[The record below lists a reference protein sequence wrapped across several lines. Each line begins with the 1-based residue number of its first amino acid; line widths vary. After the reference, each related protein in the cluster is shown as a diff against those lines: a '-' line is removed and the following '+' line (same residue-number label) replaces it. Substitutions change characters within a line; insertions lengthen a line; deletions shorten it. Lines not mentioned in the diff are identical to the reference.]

1 MRQTCYVKHSQGFT
15 LIEVLVTFL
24 IMAIGLLGLAGLQL
38 STLNSQF
45 EAYQRTQANLLIE
58 DMANR
63 IRANS
68 IAARADNYTVND
80 QYGLLPEPPSPGC
93 TALTGAARDLC
104 LWDSAL
110 KGADVDLSGQKVGSM
125 VSARGCI
132 ASIEGT
138 IDNEKIIRV
147 TVAWQGTSPTA
158 TPSSSCGQGN
168 YGDNDSY
175 RRVASLDVVLANLA
189 L

>member
-1 MRQTCYVKHSQGFT
+1 MRQARYVKHSQGFT

-24 IMAIGLLGLAGLQL
+24 IMAIGLLGLAGLQM

-58 DMANR
+58 DMASR

-80 QYGLLPEPPSPGC
+80 QYGLLPPNADC
-93 TALTGAARDLC
+93 TVLTGAARDLC
-104 LWDSAL
+104 LWDYAV
-110 KGADVDLSGQKVGSM
+110 KGADVDLSGQKIGSM

-132 ASIEGT
+132 ANIAGT

-158 TPSSSCGQGN
+158 TPSSSCGQGS

-175 RRVASLDVVLANLA
+175 RRVASLDVVLANLS
-189 L
+189 LDL

>member
-1 MRQTCYVKHSQGFT
+1 MRQARYVKHSQGFT

-24 IMAIGLLGLAGLQL
+24 IMAIGLLGLASLQL

-58 DMANR
+58 DMGSR

-93 TALTGAARDLC
+93 SALAGAARDLC

-110 KGADVDLSGQKVGSM
+110 KGVDVDLSGQKVGSM
-125 VSARGCI
+125 VNARGCI
-132 ASIEGT
+132 ANIAGT

-147 TVAWQGTSPTA
+147 TVAWQGNSPTA
-158 TPSSSCGQGN
+158 APSSSCGQGN
-168 YGDNDSY
+168 YGANDSY